1 MKEYTF
7 NNVNK
12 VVVTVALQVAK
23 AVVILINRGNDEE
36 EDIVRELVE
45 YGQELEQ
52 NYIQLET
59 GSLKGYL
66 NKFLKWKGNDILKR
80 YKAQKRNFI
89 RQVCDE
95 DTQET
100 YDNYSRDMPE
110 WRKKL
115 CEAVRQVMEE
125 ELGQDEF
132 ELAQALT
139 DGSSADAEREL
150 KWSHGKTM
158 RNMAKLREKFKKFRK
173 KEKKDE
179 KQRTFAWGNF
189 HTGE

>member
-23 AVVILINRGNDEE
+23 AVVTLINRGNDEE

-45 YGQELEQ
+45 YGQGLEQ

-80 YKAQKRNFI
+80 YKGQKRNFI
-89 RQVCDE
+89 CQVGNE
-95 DTQET
+95 STQKT

-115 CEAVRQVMEE
+115 CDAVRQVMED

-132 ELAQALT
+132 ALAQALT
-139 DGSSADAEREL
+139 DGTSADAEREL
-150 KWSHGKTM
+150 EWSHGKTM
-158 RNMAKLREKFKKFRK
+158 RNLAKLREKFKKFRK
-173 KEKKDE
+173 KDE
-179 KQRTFAWGNF
+179 KERTFA
-189 HTGE
+189 